1 LDIEDCAQVPAPNI
15 QYLKSIETEGARE
28 MKTVTLSIPNISC
41 NHCIMTVKRES
52 GFVDGAEFVSGDVEG
67 KTATFQ
73 VAGDEALQALKEALA
88 EAGYPV
94 AS

>member
-1 LDIEDCAQVPAPNI
+1 
-15 QYLKSIETEGARE
+15 
-28 MKTVTLSIPNISC
+28 MKEVTLSIPNISC
-41 NHCIMTVKRES
+41 NHCVMTIKRES
-52 GFVDGAEFVSGDVEG
+52 GFVDGAEFVSGDVDG

-73 VAGDEALQALKEALA
+73 VANDEALVDLKAALA

>member
-1 LDIEDCAQVPAPNI
+1 ME
-15 QYLKSIETEGARE
+15 
-28 MKTVTLSIPNISC
+28 TVTLSIPGISC

-73 VAGDEALQALKEALA
+73 IASDTALESLRAMLA

-94 AS
+94 AA

>member
-1 LDIEDCAQVPAPNI
+1 
-15 QYLKSIETEGARE
+15 
-28 MKTVTLSIPNISC
+28 MKTVKLEIPNISC

-52 GFVDGAEFVSGDVEG
+52 GFVDGVEFVSGDVDA

-73 VAGDEALQALKEALA
+73 VAGEEALDALKASLA

-94 AS
+94 A

>member
-1 LDIEDCAQVPAPNI
+1 VKEI
-15 QYLKSIETEGARE
+15 
-28 MKTVTLSIPNISC
+28 TLSIPNISC
-41 NHCIMTVKRES
+41 NHCVMTVKRES
-52 GFVDGAEFVSGDVEG
+52 GFVDGAEFVNGDVDG

-73 VAGDEALQALKEALA
+73 VMNDEALAALAAALA

>member
-1 LDIEDCAQVPAPNI
+1 M
-15 QYLKSIETEGARE
+15 ETI
-28 MKTVTLSIPNISC
+28 TLSIPGINC

-73 VAGDEALQALKEALA
+73 VASAAALESLKAALA

-94 AS
+94 AA